1 MREKILEVL
10 EENNEEIV
18 EDMDRDLLAS
28 GILDSFDIVN
38 LVVDLEENFS
48 IEIDVDLVTPD
59 NFRTANSIIGFMEN
73 ILEA

>member
-1 MREKILEVL
+1 MREKILEIL
-10 EENNEEIV
+10 KENNEEIV

-28 GILDSFDIVN
+28 GILDSFDIVD

-48 IEIDVDLVTPD
+48 IQIDVDLVTPD
-59 NFRTANSIIGFMEN
+59 HSRTGNSIIEFMKT

>member
-1 MREKILEVL
+1 MKEKILEVL
-10 EENNEEIV
+10 KENNEEIV

-28 GILDSFDIVN
+28 GILDSFDIVG

-48 IEIDVDLVTPD
+48 IQIDVGLVTPD
-59 NFRTANSIIGFMEN
+59 NFRTANSIIRFMEN